1 MSRFTPLI
9 QMEYKEL
16 MQKGGCFW
24 CRKLGPV
31 LKDCSDRKY
40 KISSA
45 ASTLDKKS
53 PSKIITAAQSMVQKT
68 AISATKGLG
77 AMLILDSVKEHLL
90 MTTKLNKYTTKT
102 LVD

>member
-1 MSRFTPLI
+1 
-9 QMEYKEL
+9 
-16 MQKGGCFW
+16 
-24 CRKLGPV
+24 
-31 LKDCSDRKY
+31 
-40 KISSA
+40 
-45 ASTLDKKS
+45 
-53 PSKIITAAQSMVQKT
+53 MVQKT